1 MEQLNGIN
9 VGLGVTGSFCNFGKL
24 DTVVGDMKENGVD
37 KILPIVSFTVISD
50 ANRFSTPKD
59 IRKKLNDLTG
69 NDIIDTIAKA
79 EPIGPKGLVDLL
91 VIVPCT
97 GNTLAKLAN
106 GITDTPVLM
115 AAKSHLRQ
123 NKPIV
128 IALSTNDGLG
138 ANAENIGR
146 LLNTKNI
153 YFVPFGQDDE
163 VKKPKSLVCDYSRLI
178 DTMKLAMDRK
188 QIQPILVQK
197 S

>member
-1 MEQLNGIN
+1 
-9 VGLGVTGSFCNFGKL
+9 
-24 DTVVGDMKENGVD
+24 MKENGVD